1 MLLDA
6 RPEQSCH
13 ASVVT
18 ALITDTVRCPVKRCP
33 SQDTPWAMILVGRL
47 VFQVSRTESLVV
59 VR

>member
-13 ASVVT
+13 GSVVT
-18 ALITDTVRCPVKRCP
+18 ALITDTVRCPVSCP